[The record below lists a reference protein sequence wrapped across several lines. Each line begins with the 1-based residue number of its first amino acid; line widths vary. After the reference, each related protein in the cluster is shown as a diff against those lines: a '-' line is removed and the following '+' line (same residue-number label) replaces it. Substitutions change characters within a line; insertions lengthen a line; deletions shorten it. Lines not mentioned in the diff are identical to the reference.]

1 MSRSKLL
8 GALIALP
15 MMVAGASGAQANII
29 GLVIDGSGS
38 ISATNFDLQKDG
50 YVSALTALLSTGGT
64 NSIGVW
70 QFSTGVSPVF
80 AVTKIDSAAAKAS
93 LIAAI
98 SGMTQLGG
106 VTAIG
111 DGVLAATAGINAHV
125 GGFGS
130 KIIDVS
136 TDGFWNFGTDPAT
149 ATATANLSGITVNCL
164 GIGAGA
170 DCSWNGTG
178 TDFAAAT
185 FADFEAVIRTKLSR
199 ELTGVPEP
207 MTLALFGAGLAGA
220 AAMRRRMK
228 KA

>member
-15 MMVAGASGAQANII
+15 MLVAGASSAQANIV

-38 ISATNFDLQKDG
+38 MDAGEFALQKSG
-50 YVSALTALLSTGGT
+50 YVSALTALLNTDGT

-80 AVTKIDSAAAKAS
+80 AVTKIDSAGAKAS

-106 VTAIG
+106 LTAIG

-136 TDGFWNFGTDPAT
+136 TDGFNNVGVAPAT

-170 DCSWNGTG
+170 DCTWNGTG
-178 TDFAAAT
+178 LDFVATT
-185 FADFEAVIRTKLSR
+185 FADFEAAIRTKLSK

-207 MTLALFGAGLAGA
+207 MTLTLFGAGLAGA
-220 AAMRRRMK
+220 AAMRRRTK

>member
-15 MMVAGASGAQANII
+15 MMVAGASSAQANII
-29 GLVIDGSGS
+29 GLTIDGSGS
-38 ISATNFDLQKDG
+38 ISAADFSLQKSG
-50 YVSALTALLSTGGT
+50 YVSALTALLNTDGT

-70 QFSTGVSPVF
+70 QFSASVSPVF

-106 VTAIG
+106 LTAIG
-111 DGVLAATAGINAHV
+111 DSIVAATAGINAHV

-136 TDGFWNFGTDPAT
+136 TDGFNNTGVAPAT
-149 ATATANLSGITVNCL
+149 ATAAANLSGITVNCL
-164 GIGAGA
+164 GIGGAA

-185 FADFEAVIRTKLSR
+185 FADFEAAIRTKLSK

-207 MTLALFGAGLAGA
+207 MTLTLFGAGLAGA